1 MGRGGSWARFGIAC
15 ALALAIFLLA
25 SWTAQ
30 APVHAVVSRGAII
43 AGVWGTAIRP
53 LLSKLPPNAMGDEN
67 KEAPAYALLGPQP
80 PCGTEPIPPIPGL
93 DASAIVKSWSKTD
106 FGSNWRPPACTGWTA
121 MGFATLVTIGARF
134 RTAAEGEG
142 LLRHMGAIS
151 ELSGVRYW
159 STKNKQWQ
167 TLIVDAYA
175 VTDSQTGQ
183 RRADFAP
190 EEMKKGKI
198 FYFEQV
204 DNLSGKVMYRMQIAE
219 ASAGRVVVEVENVST
234 VHYLFLT
241 LFHPGE
247 LQTVY
252 FLDRESENVWR
263 YYSIVR
269 IGVHA
274 SRIVSGNESSTVNRA
289 VAFYRHFVGIPTD
302 REPPAV
308 R

>member
-1 MGRGGSWARFGIAC
+1 MPDFATMGRGGGGTRFGRAC
-15 ALALAIFLLA
+15 ALALALFMFA
-25 SWTAQ
+25 SWPVQ
-30 APVHAVVSRGAII
+30 APA
-43 AGVWGTAIRP
+43 GTA
-53 LLSKLPPNAMGDEN
+53 GEEN
-67 KEAPAYALLGPQP
+67 KEARDYAPLGPQP
-80 PCGTEPIPPIPGL
+80 PCGTDPIPPTPGL
-93 DASAIVKSWSKTD
+93 DASATVKSWSKTD
-106 FGSNWRPPACTGWTA
+106 FASDWRPPACTGWSA
-121 MGFATLVTIGARF
+121 LGFATLVTIAARF
-134 RTAAEGEG
+134 RTTSQAEG
-142 LLRHMGAIS
+142 LLRHMGAIT
-151 ELSGVRYW
+151 ELAGVRYW

-175 VTDSQTGQ
+175 LTGPQTGQ
-183 RRADFAP
+183 RRANFAP

-204 DNLSGKVMYRMQIAE
+204 DNLSGKVTYRMQVVE

-247 LQTVY
+247 LQSVY

-274 SRIVSGNESSTVNRA
+274 NRIVSGNESSAVNRA

-302 REPPAV
+302 QEPPAA

>member
-1 MGRGGSWARFGIAC
+1 MHRLVRAGLCDTRDHRRPISHYLGRTG
-15 ALALAIFLLA
+15 LA
-25 SWTAQ
+25 S
-30 APVHAVVSRGAII
+30 PH
-43 AGVWGTAIRP
+43 
-53 LLSKLPPNAMGDEN
+53 
-67 KEAPAYALLGPQP
+67 
-80 PCGTEPIPPIPGL
+80 
-93 DASAIVKSWSKTD
+93 
-106 FGSNWRPPACTGWTA
+106 
-121 MGFATLVTIGARF
+121 
-134 RTAAEGEG
+134 
-142 LLRHMGAIS
+142 GAIS
-151 ELSGVRYW
+151 KLAGVRYW
-159 STKNKQWQ
+159 SAKNKQWQ

-175 VTDSQTGQ
+175 VTDSRAGQ
-183 RRADFAP
+183 RRADFTP

-204 DNLSGKVMYRMQIAE
+204 DNLSGKVTYRMQIAE
-219 ASAGRVVVEVENVST
+219 ASADRVVVEVENIST

-269 IGVHA
+269 IGAHA
-274 SRIVSGNESSTVNRA
+274 SRMVSGNESSAVNRA

-302 REPPAV
+302 REPPAA